1 MKVTA
6 FVGSARKKH
15 THNAAEQFLE
25 NLQSLG
31 GVEYEIVM
39 LGDYNLQ
46 VCRGCKTC
54 LDRGEELCPLKDDRD
69 LLIRKIDESDGIVL
83 ASPNYSFQVSALMK
97 IFLDR
102 LGFIFHRPRYFGKTF
117 TGIVAQ
123 GIYGGEKI
131 VKYLEFV
138 GTGLGFNAVKGCCI
152 TTLEPLTEK
161 RRLENEKKID
171 RMSRRFHAQL
181 TKRELPSPS
190 LLLLMIFR
198 MSRTSIRTMLDETW
212 RDHTY
217 YRDNGWFESDYYY
230 PIGLNPLKKLA
241 GSVFDLIAARMV
253 KGER

>member
-15 THNAAEQFLE
+15 TYTAAEQFLK
-25 NLQSLG
+25 NLQELG

-39 LGDYNLQ
+39 LSDCDLKI
-46 VCRGCKTC
+46 CRGCKSC
-54 LDRGEELCPLKDDRD
+54 LDHGEELCPLKDDRD
-69 LLIRKIDESDGIVL
+69 LLIKKMADSDGIVL
-83 ASPNYSFQVSALMK
+83 ASPNYSFQVSAIMK

-102 LGFIFHRPRYFGKTF
+102 LGFIFHRPRFFGKAF

-138 GTGLGFNAVKGCCI
+138 GAGLGFNTVKGCCI

-161 RRLENEKKID
+161 RRLENDRKIA

-190 LLLLMIFR
+190 LLFLMVFR
-198 MSRTSIRTMLDETW
+198 MSRTSIRTMLDESW
-212 RDHTY
+212 RDY
-217 YRDNGWFESDYYY
+217 QYFRDRGWFGSDYYY
-230 PIGLNPLKKLA
+230 PVRLNPFKKLM
-241 GSVFDLIAARMV
+241 GKLFDLIAARMA
-253 KGER
+253 KSEA